1 MYTCAQTFA
10 CMTRHEFFI
19 ITHQNGN
26 HIYIYTCTLHRLFF
40 IFCVLQMLQKMN
52 DDRTLLG
59 ILGPFLVA
67 IVTFILRLIL
77 P

>member
-1 MYTCAQTFA
+1 MVTTSISIHVLCIVY
-10 CMTRHEFFI
+10 
-19 ITHQNGN
+19 
-26 HIYIYTCTLHRLFF
+26 FF

-52 DDRTLLG
+52 DDRTLIG

>member
-1 MYTCAQTFA
+1 MYFA
-10 CMTRHEFFI
+10 S
-19 ITHQNGN
+19 
-26 HIYIYTCTLHRLFF
+26 F
-40 IFCVLQMLQKMN
+40 IFCVLQKLQKMN
-52 DDRTLLG
+52 DDRTLLR

>member
-1 MYTCAQTFA
+1 MYFA
-10 CMTRHEFFI
+10 S
-19 ITHQNGN
+19 
-26 HIYIYTCTLHRLFF
+26 F
-40 IFCVLQMLQKMN
+40 IFYFLRVANVTKN
-52 DDRTLLG
+52 DRTLLG

>member
-1 MYTCAQTFA
+1 MVTTSISIQS
-10 CMTRHEFFI
+10 
-19 ITHQNGN
+19 
-26 HIYIYTCTLHRLFF
+26 CTLHRLFF

-67 IVTFILRLIL
+67 IVTFSLRLIL

>member
-1 MYTCAQTFA
+1 MYFA
-10 CMTRHEFFI
+10 S
-19 ITHQNGN
+19 
-26 HIYIYTCTLHRLFF
+26 F
-40 IFCVLQMLQKMN
+40 IFYFLRVANVKKMN

-77 P
+77 L